1 MTVSERLYI
10 KIAKDVLEQIKT
22 GLIAVGDRIPPER
35 KLADEL
41 GVSRTVIREAM
52 VYLELMGVAE
62 IRKGSGV
69 YIINQDPI
77 HLPNELPDI
86 TPFEVT
92 EARRVLES
100 ELAAI
105 AAEKASDQLIE
116 ELEECVV
123 LMENAKRFSRPELR
137 KNASVDADMQFHV
150 LIAQC
155 CENPLLMKFHAEL
168 MQKHMGGEMWE
179 RLNIMADEPAE
190 RGIWTDDHRKI
201 LEAIKTRDPKAAYQA
216 MNNHLSN
223 VISEIT

>member
-1 MTVSERLYI
+1 MSERLYI
-10 KIAKDVLEQIKT
+10 KIAKDVLEQIKR
-22 GLIAVGDRIPPER
+22 GLISVGDRIPPER
-35 KLADEL
+35 KLSDDL

-69 YIINQDPI
+69 YIINQEPL
-77 HLPNELPDI
+77 HFPNDLPDI
-86 TPFEVT
+86 TPYEVT

-100 ELAAI
+100 QLAAI
-105 AAEKASDQLIE
+105 AAEKASEKIIG

-137 KNASVDADMQFHV
+137 RNASVDADMQFHV

-155 CENPLLMKFHAEL
+155 CENPMLIKFHSEL
-168 MQKHMGGEMWE
+168 MQKHMGGEMWD
-179 RLNIMADEPAE
+179 RLNYMADEPAE

-201 LEAIKTRDPKAAYQA
+201 LEAIKKRDSKAAYEA
-216 MNNHLSN
+216 MENHLN
-223 VISEIT
+223 DVISEIT